1 MILHR
6 EGVLSALRAFV
17 GREILD
23 GQDIGLDDTTPLL
36 EWGIINSFEIA
47 RVVAFIAQEFRVTIP
62 PQQIVVGHF
71 DTLAHLTDL
80 VISLAQPAA
89 PAPGVSAPASGAET

>member
-6 EGVLSALRAFV
+6 GAVYTALRDFV

-23 GQDIGLDDTTPLL
+23 GQDIGLDETTPLL

-47 RVVAFIAQEFRVTIP
+47 RVVAFVAEQFGVRIP
-62 PQQIVVGHF
+62 QDQIVVQHF
-71 DTLAHLTDL
+71 DTIGHLTDL
-80 VISLAQPAA
+80 VISLAGPPQAA
-89 PAPGVSAPASGAET
+89 PAPEPEP

>member
-1 MILHR
+1 MTLHR
-6 EGVLSALRAFV
+6 DEVLTALRDFV

-47 RVVAFIAQEFRVTIP
+47 RVVAFVADAFRVTIP
-62 PQQIVVGHF
+62 PDRIEVRHF
-71 DTLAHLTDL
+71 DTLAHLTEL
-80 VISLAQPAA
+80 VVALGSAPQQA
-89 PAPGVSAPASGAET
+89 PAMEPEP